1 MNPNPTYSYLRLLLA
16 ICFCASPLLANARP
30 KIQSII
36 SAPLPVLDNRR
47 LEIQFP
53 TYLVLTSS
61 PSDDDW
67 IPVKAAA
74 ECYLAKAQ
82 HGLYGIDI
90 EIIRWPLIRAER
102 TGSFDGISFTT
113 RSGLVGVR
121 TGDRM
126 EDDAR
131 ARCFSA
137 LALYN
142 QDKNAAIFIKLTP
155 EPEVLIGSDA
165 DHELEAIGTE
175 IFKSIQFVK

>member
-1 MNPNPTYSYLRLLLA
+1 MNPNRTYNYLRLILA
-16 ICFCASPLLANARP
+16 MMLGALPLAANARP
-30 KIQSII
+30 KFQSIL
-36 SAPLPVLDNRR
+36 SAPLPALDNRR

-74 ECYLAKAQ
+74 ECFLAKAQ
-82 HGLYGIDI
+82 HGLYGINI
-90 EIIRWPLIRAER
+90 EIIRWPLTRAGR
-102 TGSFDGISFTT
+102 TGSFDGTPFTT

-121 TGDRM
+121 TSDRL

-131 ARCFSA
+131 AHCFSA

-142 QDKNAAIFIKLTP
+142 QEKNAAIFIKLKP
-155 EPEVLIGSDA
+155 EPEVPIGSDA
-165 DHELEAIGTE
+165 DHELEAIGTA
-175 IFKSIQFVK
+175 IFKSVQFVK